1 MANFWG
7 EYPFLVDE
15 LEKVKNIIIKK
26 IKNSDKTIEDALT
39 EVFEKSG
46 KMLRPA
52 FVILS
57 AHFGEYKSEKIL
69 NIAAAVE
76 MFHNA
81 TLIHDDI
88 LDNSI
93 FRRNIK
99 TVQSKY
105 GQNYAVI
112 IGDFLLAR
120 CIGLL
125 TNCEKIDVLKDT
137 VSSMERLCIGEI
149 HQFNIKGKTDVSI
162 YSYLKRIAAKTAV
175 LFALSFYIGA
185 IESDC
190 DEKMANNLRKIG
202 FNIGMAFQIKDD
214 ILDMIGE
221 EETIGKKV
229 GNDIKEGIYTL
240 PILYVIKE
248 DGRLNELI
256 SKSNLSEIDINNVI
270 KITRE
275 KGGIYK
281 AEILADRYT
290 NKALKLIEKLPEI
303 ESKTILKE
311 SAIKLLM
318 RNY

>member
-15 LEKVKNIIIKK
+15 LEKVKRIILKK
-26 IKNSDKTIEDALT
+26 IRNSDKTIEEALT
-39 EVFEKSG
+39 EVFAKNG

-57 AHFGEYKSEKIL
+57 AQFGDYKSEKIL

-88 LDNSI
+88 LDNSV

-99 TVQSKY
+99 TVQNKY

-125 TNCEKIDVLKDT
+125 TTCEKIDVLKDT
-137 VSSMERLCIGEI
+137 VKSMERLCIGEI
-149 HQFNIKGKTDVSI
+149 HQFNIKGKVDVSI
-162 YSYLKRIAAKTAV
+162 NSYLKRIASKTAV

-185 IESDC
+185 IESNC
-190 DEKMANNLRKIG
+190 ERKISNILKETG

-214 ILDMIGE
+214 ILDMVGE
-221 EETIGKKV
+221 EEIIGKKV

-240 PILYVIKE
+240 PILYAINE
-248 DGRLNELI
+248 DGYLKNLL
-256 SKSNLSEIDINNVI
+256 SKGNLSEKEINEVI
-270 KITRE
+270 RITND
-275 KGGIYK
+275 KGGIKK
-281 AEILADRYT
+281 AEELADRYT
-290 NKALKLIEKLPEI
+290 ERALRLIDKLPEAQAK
-303 ESKTILKE
+303 SILKE
-311 SAIKLLM
+311 SANKLLS